1 VTEVQHWDDG
11 GLPDRPETE
20 RLPAQPRPSSLPA
33 VDRNRARGLELTPE
47 EVAARRSNRRWML
60 FLAIPSVAILVLA
73 LVFTGVFVN
82 NEPSGPKIV
91 VPPGYQAMNDG
102 YFSYAVPSAWKNNP
116 SNSDQAGDQ
125 DTSGPTGFA
134 AEHIAYSRTAPQLG
148 SAAPVQL
155 QALGAPNP
163 TPFGLT
169 GGQSIQIP
177 GTSAAFRY
185 VATRP
190 DGFAATVI
198 NAYDYNAAV
207 ELWLMIDSPPAVTQT
222 IVSSLRA

>member
-1 VTEVQHWDDG
+1 M
-11 GLPDRPETE
+11 LAR
-20 RLPAQPRPSSLPA
+20 QPRASLLPSA
-33 VDRNRARGLELTPE
+33 
-47 EVAARRSNRRWML
+47 
-60 FLAIPSVAILVLA
+60 AILAGVAFTLA
-73 LVFTGVFVN
+73 
-82 NEPSGPKIV
+82 
-91 VPPGYQAMNDG
+91 
-102 YFSYAVPSAWKNNP
+102 
-116 SNSDQAGDQ
+116 
-125 DTSGPTGFA
+125 TGFA
-134 AEHIAYSRTAPQLG
+134 AEHIAYSPTAPHLG
-148 SAAPVQL
+148 NAPPVQL

-163 TPFGLT
+163 TPFELT

-198 NAYDYNAAV
+198 NAYDYSAAV